1 MPKKSKTD
9 ITLEEFRR
17 RKYKLMQE
25 IDDIN
30 SGKRLE
36 SLSKELDDIKKRNP
50 INSQSHI
57 MTLNPKSM
65 TVY

>member
-36 SLSKELDDIKKRNP
+36 SLSKELDDIKKSIERLTKMKKK
-50 INSQSHI
+50 SH
-57 MTLNPKSM
+57 
-65 TVY
+65 